1 MDLAVKMIQRH
12 TAHYE
17 TARYKSV
24 MGQITHTQD
33 SGPEFSHPV
42 IRPKPAGTL
51 LILDEKNGRPHV
63 LMGRR
68 HKAHTFMPDVFVF
81 PGGRVDF
88 PDNYAPFATDL
99 TEQTASRLMASGPKN
114 IATIKR
120 ARAFALAAIRE
131 TFEEVGL
138 LVGQQL
144 DQKQQP
150 HKMSKNALWKPF
162 LDHGQIPDLSLLRY
176 VARATTPAK
185 LVRRYDTRFFAVT
198 RDAIGLELP
207 ESPTNELSELTW
219 VPLDDISKLNIPW
232 ITSMILN
239 DVATR
244 IAKESSIHLSDN
256 QPVPVYAT
264 RHGKRS
270 RVLI

>member
-1 MDLAVKMIQRH
+1 MAKKIRTR
-12 TAHYE
+12 TAHN
-17 TARYKSV
+17 KSA
-24 MGQITHTQD
+24 MAHITHTQE

-51 LILDEKNGRPHV
+51 LILDEQNGRPHV

-88 PDNYAPFATDL
+88 PDNHAPFAKDL
-99 TEQTASRLMASGPKN
+99 TEQTAARLMESGPKS

-138 LVGQQL
+138 LVGQRFT
-144 DQKQQP
+144 P
-150 HKMSKNALWKPF
+150 NSIPGRSTRNRLWKPF
-162 LDHGQIPDLSLLRY
+162 LDHKQIPDLSVLRY

-185 LVRRYDTRFFAVT
+185 LVRRYDTRFFAT
-198 RDAIGLELP
+198 PREAIGLELP
-207 ESPTNELSELTW
+207 QSPTNELSDLTW
-219 VPLDDISKLNIPW
+219 VPFDDISNLKIPW

-239 DVATR
+239 DVGAR
-244 IAKESSIHLSDN
+244 ILEERTIDLSDKK
-256 QPVPVYAT
+256 PIPVYAS
-264 RHGKRS
+264 RNGKRS
-270 RVLI
+270 RILV

>member
-1 MDLAVKMIQRH
+1 MDLAAKTILRH
-12 TAHYE
+12 TTHYE
-17 TARYKSV
+17 TAYNDAV

-51 LILDEKNGRPHV
+51 LILDEKDGRPHV

-88 PDNYAPFATDL
+88 PDNHAPFATDL
-99 TEQTASRLMASGPKN
+99 TEQTATRLMASGPKN

-138 LVGQQL
+138 LIGRQIEQTNRSR
-144 DQKQQP
+144 QT
-150 HKMSKNALWKPF
+150 SKNTLWKPF
-162 LDHGQIPDLSLLRY
+162 LDHGQLPDLSALRY

-207 ESPTNELSELTW
+207 QSPTNELSELTW
-219 VPLDDISKLNIPW
+219 VPFDDISNLKIPW

-239 DVATR
+239 DVAAR
-244 IAKESSIHLSDN
+244 ISQEHSINLADD

-264 RHGKRS
+264 RNGKRS
-270 RVLI
+270 RILV